1 MKVIT
6 ISHSHAEGTLI
17 SGTSRGDGSAEV
29 LKSMDNPY
37 TARAAW
43 RWSRNL
49 GAWYVQRS
57 RDARANTALIDAT
70 KTALEAKGFSV
81 AVEIDDTYRSA
92 AEVEADK
99 IARQEDR
106 VTALQA
112 KAERK
117 SAAAEAA
124 WEAERRAV
132 ESLPEGG
139 EPIHVG
145 HHSEK
150 RHRNAINKANKA
162 TRRAIDSSNEAAE
175 VADRAESAAHTT
187 EVRYA
192 PGVIRRRIARM
203 EAELRRHERTRDGH
217 TRTLF
222 TDSRGIKHVD
232 TFEAATGA
240 HRERVLAEITRLQ
253 DQIIYWKH
261 ELEQAAASGAQ
272 LWSADTVLVGDQV
285 RYWSSCWDTVARVS
299 AKSIGLTQRR
309 SRLPYD
315 QINEIR
321 DHQSRHVRIVDGARC
336 TEDPDPGGD

>member
-1 MKVIT
+1 MCCRASQSGTALDISEGEIKVIT

-57 RDARANTALIDAT
+57 RDARANTGLIDAT

-139 EPIHVG
+139 EPIHGACQVICVSGCGGVCLG
-145 HHSEK
+145 HSGSRSGNWMAK
-150 RHRNAINKANKA
+150 
-162 TRRAIDSSNEAAE
+162 
-175 VADRAESAAHTT
+175 VLSAS
-187 EVRYA
+187 VQRQVVV
-192 PGVIRRRIARM
+192 PSGVPR
-203 EAELRRHERTRDGH
+203 
-217 TRTLF
+217 F
-222 TDSRGIKHVD
+222 
-232 TFEAATGA
+232 
-240 HRERVLAEITRLQ
+240 
-253 DQIIYWKH
+253 
-261 ELEQAAASGAQ
+261 
-272 LWSADTVLVGDQV
+272 
-285 RYWSSCWDTVARVS
+285 
-299 AKSIGLTQRR
+299 
-309 SRLPYD
+309 
-315 QINEIR
+315 
-321 DHQSRHVRIVDGARC
+321 
-336 TEDPDPGGD
+336 